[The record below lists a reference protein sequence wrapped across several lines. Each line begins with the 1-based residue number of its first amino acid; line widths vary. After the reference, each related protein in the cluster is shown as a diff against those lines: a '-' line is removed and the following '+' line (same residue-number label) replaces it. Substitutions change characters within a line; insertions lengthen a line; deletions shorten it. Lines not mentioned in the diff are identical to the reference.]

1 MAGISK
7 STVSRIVRKVTC
19 CIASLSATEI
29 QFPEREED
37 RQSLKQDF
45 FAIASFPNV
54 VGALDCTHVSINS
67 PGGDEGELYRNRK
80 GYFSLNV
87 QAVVNARL
95 VILDLVARWP
105 GSVHDSTIFSNSLI
119 HARFE
124 NREIDG
130 YLLGDGGYEL
140 FSFEIF
146 YDEFE
151 NGL

>member
-1 MAGISK
+1 M
-7 STVSRIVRKVTC
+7 
-19 CIASLSATEI
+19 
-29 QFPEREED
+29 
-37 RQSLKQDF
+37 
-45 FAIASFPNV
+45 
-54 VGALDCTHVSINS
+54 
-67 PGGDEGELYRNRK
+67 
-80 GYFSLNV
+80 
-87 QAVVNARL
+87 NARL